1 MRWITDISIRKK
13 LLALVLILL
22 GFTII
27 ISSYAVMKMAR
38 VAEEIDIIADENI
51 PLVKIANEVSI
62 QQLQTA
68 IEVEKLFRAA
78 SVPHDFSLQD
88 QQAFID
94 QIKTAT
100 QRFENKMSQ
109 ANALLSTAKQHAFDS
124 EVIFKISNLE
134 KFVASIQVHYHQYD
148 ALLQDVLTKI
158 ESKQVESAKLHAIEL
173 EHLQNQLDKELIV
186 FMQQIEAITQTAVDV
201 TKKEEHQALT
211 GMSILAACSIIL
223 GLLIGVIFSGR
234 IIATI
239 HKAHVMAQEMAR
251 GNFTHQLKSK
261 SRDELGQLLD
271 YLDQMAVSLSQ
282 LVGEVNQRS
291 DSIASTV
298 TELAHVSQ
306 SNRQSVEEQQENT
319 SMVATAMIEMSATI
333 TQVASNAES
342 AADSTRRADQN
353 VTLGCEEILSTQKIA
368 KELLEQ
374 GRIYRERVLELQQ
387 STEQI
392 ERFIAEV
399 AGIAEQTNLLALNA
413 AIEAARAG
421 EQGRG
426 FAVVADEV
434 RTLAGRSHKAT
445 NEISELIKHLTDNVN
460 VAADSLSESEEK
472 IHETCQHIDATEQQF
487 QIIAVALN
495 ELTEANTQVATASE
509 QQAVTSEEVTQN
521 LVGIRDAGEKV
532 LSSAE
537 ETAQSSEDL
546 SQQANG
552 LKTLM
557 AQFKIRAV

>member
-27 ISSYAVMKMAR
+27 VSSYAVMKMAR

-109 ANALLSTAKQHAFDS
+109 ANALLTTAKQHAFDS
-124 EVIFKISNLE
+124 EVIGKLSNLE
-134 KFVASIQVHYHQYD
+134 KFVASIQAHYHQYD

-342 AADSTRRADQN
+342 AAESTRRADQN

-374 GRIYRERVLELQQ
+374 GRISRERVLELQQ

-472 IHETCQHIDATEQQF
+472 IHKTCQHIDATEQQF

>member
-27 ISSYAVMKMAR
+27 VSSYAVMKMAR

-124 EVIFKISNLE
+124 EVIGKVSNLE
-134 KFVASIQVHYHQYD
+134 KFVASIQAHYHQYD

-374 GRIYRERVLELQQ
+374 GRISRERVLELQQ